1 MRIKHIIFIIIFI
14 VIIVIYKYPVDSF
27 FIHDTKCTNIKVYK
41 YGVVGKFKLALLGGV
56 HGNEPAGSIG
66 LNKLISSGYFENMAN
81 KLNIHIV
88 VIPDANPCGL
98 KQNVRFQ
105 PDIIWP
111 DINRNFGTEDGN
123 GVVAQTIIKEF
134 VDADLIVDFHEGWSW
149 HQIDSNS
156 VGSTVIPTK
165 VPLAQ
170 EISKLIVSNINK
182 TITEKKKQF
191 LVLDKDPCDIKST
204 LRCSMSK
211 KNINYILV
219 EISGQNNIQPIDVRT
234 NQVVITINSIYEYLL
249 KNI

>member
-1 MRIKHIIFIIIFI
+1 MGKHISIFVVAI
-14 VIIVIYKYPVDSF
+14 VIVCVVTLIYKIPIYNSN
-27 FIHDTKCTNIKVYK
+27 CTNIKIYK
-41 YGVVGKFKLALLGGV
+41 YGTIGKFKLALLGGV

-66 LNKLISSGYFENMAN
+66 LTKLITSGYFENMAN
-81 KLNIHIV
+81 KLDIHIV
-88 VIPDANPCGL
+88 VIPEANPCGL

-111 DINRNFGTEDGN
+111 DINRNFGSEYGN
-123 GVVAQTIIKEF
+123 GIVAQTIIKEF
-134 VDADLIVDFHEGWSW
+134 ADADLIVDFHEGWSW
-149 HQIDSNS
+149 HQIDHNS

-170 EISKLIVSNINK
+170 DISKLIVSNINK

-219 EISGQNNIQPIDVRT
+219 EISGQNNIQPIDIRT
-234 NQVVITINSIYEYLL
+234 NQVIITINSIYEYLAKI
-249 KNI
+249 KN